1 MKRSLA
7 VSTVVAN
14 MLLILVIMSLAAALV
29 AWAGT
34 SFGGFAGGSEPYFV
48 QRQQALEEQFV
59 IENVFLTKS
68 QGFIDIFV
76 RNVGATIVGV
86 VAVYVNEIP
95 ETPTGY
101 SDPVVSSSGQVGS
114 CTFPSASSTN
124 PSGAFF
130 LGTTS
135 STPPPLGSG
144 CNQTPPNYPNM
155 VDFNVQI
162 ITDLNGNCPTQ
173 PWCTGDIL
181 YITVASAQGNQVTY
195 DVGAP

>member
-1 MKRSLA
+1 LKRSLA

-68 QGFIDIFV
+68 QGFIDVFV
-76 RNVGATIVGV
+76 RNVGASLVSV
-86 VAVYVNEIP
+86 VAIYVDGVP
-95 ETPTGY
+95 ETPTGCGHAGVC
-101 SDPVVSSSGQVGS
+101 SNAGVPS
-114 CTFPSASSTN
+114 CTIPGGTSTT
-124 PSGAFF
+124 PPGLV

-135 STPPPLGSG
+135 SPPSLPA
-144 CNQTPPNYPNM
+144 CNNMPNI
-155 VDFNVQI
+155 VDFNVQ
-162 ITDLNGNCPTQ
+162 LALGFNPNCPTQ
-173 PWCTGDIL
+173 PWCSGDVF
-181 YITVASAQGNQVTY
+181 YIVVASGKGNQATY
-195 DVGAP
+195 TVGAP